1 MGGLSGLSS
10 REERLRAAR
19 AEWDAEAESFDEAP
33 DHGLRDPQVRGAWRR
48 LLLEELPA
56 APARVADLGCGTGTL
71 SVLLAEEG
79 YSVDGVDLSPA
90 MVERAVEKAA
100 GRPGV
105 TFAVA
110 DAADPPLPPAAYDA
124 VLCRHVLWALPDPV
138 AGLRRWTTLLRSGG
152 RLVLV
157 EGRWWTG
164 AGLSADDTL
173 TAARAAGLRATARPL
188 DDPAYWAGSISD
200 ERYLVT
206 ARPV

>member
-1 MGGLSGLSS
+1 MGPLIRPSS
-10 REERLRAAR
+10 PAERRRAAR
-19 AEWDAEAESFDEAP
+19 AEWDAQAESFDEAP
-33 DHGLRDPQVRGAWRR
+33 DHGLGDPEVRDAWRR

-71 SVLLAEEG
+71 SVLLAEDG
-79 YSVDGVDLSPA
+79 YAVDGVDLSPA
-90 MVERAVEKAA
+90 MVERAVAKAA

-110 DAADPPLPPAAYDA
+110 DAAEPPLPPAAYDA
-124 VLCRHVLWALPDPV
+124 VLCRHVLWALPDPE
-138 AGLRRWTTLLRSGG
+138 AGLRRWTTLLRPGG
-152 RLVLV
+152 LLVLV

-173 TAARAAGLRATARPL
+173 AAARAAGLRAAVRL
-188 DDPAYWAGSISD
+188 LADPAYWGGPISD

-206 ARPV
+206 ARPF